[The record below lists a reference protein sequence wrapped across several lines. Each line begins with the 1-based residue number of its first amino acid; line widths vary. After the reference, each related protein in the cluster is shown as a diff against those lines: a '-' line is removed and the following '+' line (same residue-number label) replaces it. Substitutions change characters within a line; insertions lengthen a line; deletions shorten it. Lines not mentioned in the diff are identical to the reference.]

1 VPKVLTK
8 AEARK
13 RLDRLDGWKLDG
25 DFLTKSFEFAGFMDG
40 IRFIEKV
47 AKVAEKQEHH
57 PDIQVRYTSVT
68 LSLQTH
74 SEGGVTAWDFDLAR
88 AIDGIGGGPGVPD

>member
-1 VPKVLTK
+1 MPKVLTR

-13 RLDRLDGWKLDG
+13 RLDGLDGWNLDG
-25 DFLTKSFEFAGFMDG
+25 DFLTKSFEFAEFMGG

-74 SEGGVTAWDFDLAR
+74 SEGGVTDWDFDLAR
-88 AIDGIGGGPGVPD
+88 AIDRIGRQGGA

>member
-1 VPKVLTK
+1 M
-8 AEARK
+8 
-13 RLDRLDGWKLDG
+13 DGWKLDG
-25 DFLTKSFEFAGFMDG
+25 DFLSKSFEFAEFMDG

-68 LSLQTH
+68 LRLQTH
-74 SEGGVTAWDFDLAR
+74 SEGGVTVWDFELAR
-88 AIDGIGGGPGVPD
+88 AIDSIGQGRR